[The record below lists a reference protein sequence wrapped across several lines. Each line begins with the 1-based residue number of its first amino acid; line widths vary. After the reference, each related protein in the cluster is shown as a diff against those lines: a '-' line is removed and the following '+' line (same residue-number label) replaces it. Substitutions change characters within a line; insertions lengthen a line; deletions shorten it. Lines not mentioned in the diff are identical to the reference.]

1 MSKEGNSKAIIYGVA
16 AVGALIGGAILFN
29 YISGKSSS
37 STSSAAFDEIEALGP
52 AKKEPNGLLTF
63 PYYKD
68 VFLII
73 TKHSKLRFAQ
83 EKKDLTGKRRTDLKA
98 GNNLEYKEVV
108 QEMIQKEEAVFGDL
122 LQEAM
127 DHIGLTE

>member
-1 MSKEGNSKAIIYGVA
+1 MSKDGNSKAIIYGLA
-16 AVGALIGGAILFN
+16 AAGALIGGAILFN
-29 YISGKSSS
+29 YISGKSSTS
-37 STSSAAFDEIEALGP
+37 STSAAFDEIEALGP

-83 EKKDLTGKRRTDLKA
+83 EKKDLTNKRRGALKA
-98 GNNLEYKEVV
+98 GHN
-108 QEMIQKEEAVFGDL
+108 
-122 LQEAM
+122 
-127 DHIGLTE
+127 